1 MKLKKLSI
9 NKMHKCVLFF
19 FLVSSSSLVYI
30 SVAINSFNSLIISL
44 NIFSVTT
51 SSRDR
56 VESRIQHFCYEN
68 IEKRLIYGYSF

>member
-44 NIFSVTT
+44 NIFTVTT
-51 SSRDR
+51 
-56 VESRIQHFCYEN
+56 
-68 IEKRLIYGYSF
+68 